1 MDPALV
7 LYALPLAVGILGTLL
22 AMRLFGRRLPID
34 RSHEIRELHA
44 LLARREQELEE
55 LEGSSASV
63 DAQLHALQS
72 EAQRLAAQVERLSHD
87 RDDAERRAA
96 AAAAQSDAL
105 RADMAESLAAR
116 RTLEDQ
122 IRRRN
127 DDVAALDARLSAALD
142 ELAAARKP
150 KP

>member
-7 LYALPLAVGILGTLL
+7 LYALPLAIGILGTLL
-22 AMRLFGRRLPID
+22 AMRLLGRRLPVD
-34 RSHEIRELHA
+34 RSREIHALHA

-63 DAQLHALQS
+63 DAQSHALQS
-72 EAQRLAAQVERLSHD
+72 EAQRLTTQVERLSHA

-105 RADMAESLAAR
+105 RTDLAESLAAR

>member
-7 LYALPLAVGILGTLL
+7 LYALPLAIGILGTLL
-22 AMRLFGRRLPID
+22 AMRLLGRRLPVD
-34 RSHEIRELHA
+34 RSREIHALHA

-63 DAQLHALQS
+63 DAQSHALQS
-72 EAQRLAAQVERLSHD
+72 EAQHLTAQVERLSHA

-105 RADMAESLAAR
+105 RADLAESLAAR

>member
-7 LYALPLAVGILGTLL
+7 LYALPLAIGILGTLL
-22 AMRLFGRRLPID
+22 AMRLLGRRLPVD
-34 RSHEIRELHA
+34 RSREIHALHA

-63 DAQLHALQS
+63 DAQSHALQS
-72 EAQRLAAQVERLSHD
+72 EAQRLTAQVERLSHA

-105 RADMAESLAAR
+105 RTDLAESLAAR

-122 IRRRN
+122 NRRRN